1 MMTNR
6 EKQELAEKR
15 RADAPYGLRDAMV
28 TAKQIAK
35 ATKQQIT
42 SLTVENRARLARMTA
57 DRTALKSA
65 AGIYGVL
72 KDREKLVNLALRLLQ
87 SKSKADR
94 EKGFQ
99 IHDRLAG
106 VKVHAVGHGDHLF
119 KRGQ

>member
-1 MMTNR
+1 
-6 EKQELAEKR
+6 
-15 RADAPYGLRDAMV
+15 
-28 TAKQIAK
+28 
-35 ATKQQIT
+35 
-42 SLTVENRARLARMTA
+42 MTA

-99 IHDRLAG
+99 IHDRQPA
-106 VKVHAVGHGDHLF
+106 
-119 KRGQ
+119 